1 MHGCLIVAAWARN
14 LFVMCFLYYTIFMT
28 ICFVTVTVIIILG
41 RFNILVSLAGVFSY
55 LVKWQLPFWD
65 HIGISPGK

>member
-1 MHGCLIVAAWARN
+1 MHGCLIVAAWARS
-14 LFVMCFLYYTIFMT
+14 LFGMCFLYYTIFMT